1 MCAFCIPA
9 LPGRPHPA
17 VLLTPFRHL
26 RLRAPFG
33 RRIFPSHPVALSSKL
48 RPRKPFR
55 CNTYGLPAS
64 VANKRLTAWL
74 SPLDATL
81 TKNRGVGACRLLRH
95 ASLAARPETQVLS
108 LQILAH
114 SFARSKNT
122 TLLFSSDSALFA
134 QNTRGW
140 VSLRLSCPAFRW
152 PELANRLGRLLLAP
166 FNFQSKI
173 PTRSGL
179 SPLCRSSTGHGTRAT
194 SHGPCFFSPYLLT
207 SLPLGAHRAPLATLV
222 HPWHVNASAN
232 TSSPISTGAKRSR
245 APFASRRIPWFLSLT
260 TSVVCESRF
269 IGTNIA
275 GSKLVR
281 ATVK

>member
-81 TKNRGVGACRLLRH
+81 TKNRGYH
-95 ASLAARPETQVLS
+95 P
-108 LQILAH
+108 
-114 SFARSKNT
+114 
-122 TLLFSSDSALFA
+122 SSQKPSSAPSS
-134 QNTRGW
+134 
-140 VSLRLSCPAFRW
+140 VSY
-152 PELANRLGRLLLAP
+152 
-166 FNFQSKI
+166 I
-173 PTRSGL
+173 
-179 SPLCRSSTGHGTRAT
+179 
-194 SHGPCFFSPYLLT
+194 LT
-207 SLPLGAHRAPLATLV
+207 SLLPYFIPSRNGCALPAAMGAA
-222 HPWHVNASAN
+222 
-232 TSSPISTGAKRSR
+232 AKR
-245 APFASRRIPWFLSLT
+245 ARRLQERRS
-260 TSVVCESRF
+260 
-269 IGTNIA
+269 
-275 GSKLVR
+275 
-281 ATVK
+281 